1 MPLPRTHRRALAQ
14 GLPPDVRAMIAAKTA
29 MNRPGTMGEVA
40 SVVNF
45 LLSDEA
51 SFVTGSVYEING
63 GQAQL

>member
-1 MPLPRTHRRALAQ
+1 
-14 GLPPDVRAMIAAKTA
+14 
-29 MNRPGTMGEVA
+29 MNRVGTAEEVA

-51 SFVTGSVYEING
+51 SFVTGSVYEVNG

>member
-1 MPLPRTHRRALAQ
+1 
-14 GLPPDVRAMIAAKTA
+14 MIAAKTA